1 MSTMFDEAYGTLPEK
16 PPTLS
21 KEVYRERQ
29 ARLLSQLDVDDLI
42 IVSSLP
48 EATRSNDVHYPYR
61 SSSDMMYMCGWTD
74 PEATLMF
81 YHDDGEWISH
91 LFVQPKDTLMEIWEG
106 RRPGTE
112 GALRDWPID
121 RADSSHD
128 MCLHLERLLESSVR
142 VHVRPGIDPRID
154 SIVMSAIEKRD
165 RKRQHFGS
173 GPISV
178 EDPSRRIAE
187 MRLRK
192 SDAEIEQMRYAAEV
206 SSKAH
211 ALAMAA
217 SKDGIHEF
225 QIQSIIEGFFV
236 YGGTSGWAYPSI
248 VGCGENATIL
258 HYTVN
263 NSPCQSDEIIL
274 IDAGA
279 EYQGYAADI
288 TRSWPIGGTF
298 SDAQKEIYEIV
309 LDAQEKAID
318 ACRVGNPYNM
328 PHEVA
333 RKALAEGLIRLGVI
347 TQTLDEALDV
357 ETGELRKWYM
367 HNTGHWLGLDVHDV
381 GSYKPD
387 GTPRLLEEG
396 MVLTV
401 EPGLYFGAW
410 RPDVD
415 CPERYANIGIRIED
429 DVLVTNGDPDVL
441 TSSCPKTIDD
451 IERIVGSL

>member
-1 MSTMFDEAYGTLPEK
+1 MFEEAFNSLPDK
-16 PPTLS
+16 PLAIP
-21 KEVYRERQ
+21 KETYRERQ
-29 ARLLSQLDVDDLI
+29 TRLLSQFDVDDLV

-61 SSSDMMYMCGWTD
+61 SSSDMLYMCGWSD
-74 PEATLMF
+74 PESTLVF
-81 YHDDGEWISH
+81 YHEDGQWIAH

-106 RRPGTE
+106 RRPGVE
-112 GALRDWPID
+112 GALRDWAVD
-121 RADSSHD
+121 RASPSHELSSH
-128 MCLHLERLLESSVR
+128 LHEFLEKAVR
-142 VHVRPGIDPRID
+142 VHLRTGINPSID
-154 SIVMSAIEKRD
+154 SIVVSAVEKRD
-165 RKRQHFGS
+165 RKRQHFGT

-192 SDAEIEQMRYAAEV
+192 SEQEIDQMRYAADV

-211 ALAMAA
+211 ELAMAA
-217 SKDGIHEF
+217 SKDGIHEY

-263 NSPCQSDEIIL
+263 NSPCQSNEIIL

-279 EYQGYAADI
+279 EYNGYAADI

-318 ACRVGNPYNM
+318 ACRVGCLLYTSPS
-328 PHEVA
+328 P
-333 RKALAEGLIRLGVI
+333 R
-347 TQTLDEALDV
+347 
-357 ETGELRKWYM
+357 
-367 HNTGHWLGLDVHDV
+367 
-381 GSYKPD
+381 GS
-387 GTPRLLEEG
+387 
-396 MVLTV
+396 
-401 EPGLYFGAW
+401 
-410 RPDVD
+410 
-415 CPERYANIGIRIED
+415 
-429 DVLVTNGDPDVL
+429 
-441 TSSCPKTIDD
+441 
-451 IERIVGSL
+451 

>member
-1 MSTMFDEAYGTLPEK
+1 MFDEAFNSLPDK
-16 PPTLS
+16 PLAIP
-21 KEVYRERQ
+21 KETYRERQ
-29 ARLLSQLDVDDLI
+29 TRLLSQFDVDELV

-61 SSSDMMYMCGWTD
+61 SSSDMLYMCGWSD
-74 PEATLMF
+74 PESTLVF
-81 YHDDGEWISH
+81 YHEDGQWIAH

-106 RRPGTE
+106 RRPGVE
-112 GALRDWPID
+112 GALRDWAVD
-121 RADSSHD
+121 RASPSHELSSH
-128 MCLHLERLLESSVR
+128 LHEFLEKAVR
-142 VHVRPGIDPRID
+142 VHLRTGINPSID
-154 SIVMSAIEKRD
+154 SIVVSAVEKRD
-165 RKRQHFGS
+165 RKRQHFGT

-192 SDAEIEQMRYAAEV
+192 SEQEIDQMRYAADV

-211 ALAMAA
+211 ELAMAA
-217 SKDGIHEF
+217 SKDGIHEY

-263 NSPCQSDEIIL
+263 NSPCQSNEIIL

-279 EYQGYAADI
+279 EYNGYAADI

-333 RKALAEGLIRLGVI
+333 CKALAEGLIRLGII
-347 TQTLDEALDV
+347 TQSLDEALDF
-357 ETGELRKWYM
+357 ESGDLRKWYM

-381 GSYKPD
+381 GTYKPD
-387 GTPRLLEEG
+387 GTPRLLEAG

-441 TSSCPKTIDD
+441 TDSCPKTIDD